1 MEKLIERLKSKAWAS
16 NPRGMKDSVYL
27 DDVIELIE
35 AHFEQNCIKHVVSG
49 SLPLETLNVQIAFA
63 QQKQIDAD
71 ESGDEKGEEAWYGY
85 LNALRWVESELKR
98 Q

>member
-1 MEKLIERLKSKAWAS
+1 MKPEEIAQWVIDNRYPKSEQDKVSDAE
-16 NPRGMKDSVYL
+16 MY
-27 DDVIELIE
+27 
-35 AHFEQNCIKHVVSG
+35 HFLCETITKQLQQHNVMP